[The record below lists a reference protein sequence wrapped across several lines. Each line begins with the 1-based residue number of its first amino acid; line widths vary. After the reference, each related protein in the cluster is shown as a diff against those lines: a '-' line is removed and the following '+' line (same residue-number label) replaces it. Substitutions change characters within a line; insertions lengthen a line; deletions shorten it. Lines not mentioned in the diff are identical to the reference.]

1 MKHLWKFA
9 SLSLIV
15 LLLFSFTGCGKKKET
30 TPKGEAGKATKTY
43 RFALV
48 PKSVGSPYWSA
59 CEEGM
64 KEACKELGVT
74 GYFVGPE
81 TTDIEKQIKIVEDF
95 ISQKVDGIAIS
106 PNDPTAIAP
115 VIDKALKMG
124 IPVITFD
131 SDAKESNRLCYIG
144 TDNYKAGYEAGK
156 VMIKV
161 LGGKGKIAI
170 MTGSLGALNLNQRIQ
185 GFRDAIKKAPGIK
198 EVTLQANNDDEELC
212 FSQAENVL
220 QAHPDLAGFFGV
232 SGTGGPGSGR
242 AVKAANKVGK
252 VKIVCFDTVPMTIQF
267 IKEGVIQATI
277 AQKPKLMGYLAI
289 KKLYEF
295 AKSGKLEKVPDID
308 TGITVV
314 TKENIAE
321 FEQPQ

>member
-1 MKHLWKFA
+1 MRKF
-9 SLSLIV
+9 LLIFTAFV
-15 LLLFSFTGCGKKKET
+15 LALALTGCGKKKKEEVSAPT
-30 TPKGEAGKATKTY
+30 GERAGKTY
-43 RFALV
+43 VFALV

-64 KEACKELGVT
+64 KEACKELGVE

-81 TTDIEKQIKIVEDF
+81 TTDVEKQIKIIEDF
-95 ISQKVDGIAIS
+95 VSKKVDGIAIS

-115 VIDKALKMG
+115 VIDKILSQG

-131 SDAKESNRLCYIG
+131 SDAPKSKRLCYIG
-144 TDNYKAGYEAGK
+144 TDNYKAGYAAGEE
-156 VMIKV
+156 MIKV

-170 MTGSLGALNLNQRIQ
+170 MTGSLGAYNLNERIR

-220 QAHPDLAGFFGV
+220 QANPDLAGFFGV

-242 AVKAANKVGK
+242 AVKAAGKIGK
-252 VKIVCFDTVPMTIQF
+252 VKIVCFDTVPMTVQF

-277 AQKPKLMGYLAI
+277 AQKPKQMGYLAV
-289 KKLYEF
+289 KTLYQL
-295 AKSGKLEKVPDID
+295 AKSGKLENLKDID

-314 TKENIAE
+314 TKENVSE
-321 FEQPQ
+321 FETPQ

>member
-1 MKHLWKFA
+1 MKRF
-9 SLSLIV
+9 
-15 LLLFSFTGCGKKKET
+15 LLLFTAFALALTLTGCGKKKKEEVSAPT
-30 TPKGEAGKATKTY
+30 GERAGKTY
-43 RFALV
+43 VFALV

-64 KEACKELGVT
+64 KEACKELGVE

-81 TTDIEKQIKIVEDF
+81 TTDVEKQIKIIEDF
-95 ISQKVDGIAIS
+95 VSKKVDGIAIS

-115 VIDKALKMG
+115 VIDKILSQG

-131 SDAKESNRLCYIG
+131 SDAPKSKRLCYIG
-144 TDNYKAGYEAGK
+144 TDNYKAGYAAGEE
-156 VMIKV
+156 MIKV

-170 MTGSLGALNLNQRIQ
+170 MTGSLGAFNLNERIR

-220 QAHPDLAGFFGV
+220 QANPDLAGFFGV

-242 AVKAANKVGK
+242 AVKAAGKIGK
-252 VKIVCFDTVPMTIQF
+252 VKIVCFDTVPMTVQF

-277 AQKPKLMGYLAI
+277 AQKPKQMGYLAV
-289 KKLYEF
+289 KTLYQL
-295 AKSGKLEKVPDID
+295 AKSGKLEKLKDID

-314 TKENIAE
+314 TKENVSE
-321 FEQPQ
+321 FETPQ

>member
-1 MKHLWKFA
+1 MRRF
-9 SLSLIV
+9 
-15 LLLFSFTGCGKKKET
+15 LLLFTALVLALMLTGCGKKKKEGVSA
-30 TPKGEAGKATKTY
+30 PSGAKGGKTY
-43 RFALV
+43 VFALV

-64 KEACKELGVT
+64 KEACKELGVE

-81 TTDIEKQIKIVEDF
+81 TTDVEKQIKIIEDF
-95 ISQKVDGIAIS
+95 VSKKVDGIAIS

-115 VIDKALKMG
+115 VIDKILSQG
-124 IPVITFD
+124 IPVLTFD
-131 SDAKESNRLCYIG
+131 SDAPKSKRLCYIG
-144 TDNYKAGYEAGK
+144 TDNYKAGYAAGEE
-156 VMIKV
+156 MIKV

-170 MTGSLGALNLNQRIQ
+170 MTGSLGAFNLNERIR

-198 EVTLQANNDDEELC
+198 EETLQANNDDEELC

-220 QAHPDLAGFFGV
+220 QANPDLAGFFGV
-232 SGTGGPGSGR
+232 SGTGGPGSAR
-242 AVKAANKVGK
+242 AVKAAGKTGK

-277 AQKPKLMGYLAI
+277 AQKPKQMGYLAV
-289 KKLYEF
+289 KTLYDL
-295 AKSGKLEKVPDID
+295 AKSGKLEKLPDVD

-314 TKENIAE
+314 TKENVRE
-321 FEQPQ
+321 FETPQ